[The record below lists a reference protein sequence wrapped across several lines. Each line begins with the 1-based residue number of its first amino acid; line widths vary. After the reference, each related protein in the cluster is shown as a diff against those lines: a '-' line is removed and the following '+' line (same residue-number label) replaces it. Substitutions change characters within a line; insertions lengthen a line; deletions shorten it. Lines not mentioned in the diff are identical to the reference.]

1 MIKAKL
7 YLAALTAFT
16 LASCAPKSYSSMM
29 HTPSTIEVDGK
40 QNEWD
45 KPLRYYD
52 ANSKLFYELRNN
64 DENMFI
70 AFVAKDAKTMMR
82 VMQQGIIL
90 NIDTAQ
96 GKDDYPISI
105 VFPKNEK
112 PMPPK
117 DFKAGEMPPKME
129 GINKRAMGSSKIQV
143 CGFDGITS
151 ETLNNK
157 ENKYGLEAVFEL
169 EQNEIFCEMKIPF
182 KSLYNR
188 KLNATDSIKPLFFEV
203 QLKAATQG
211 IQLPIGAPEENDN
224 MEHGEYQGG
233 PPKGNMLGGGK
244 MPSGPPPGGMGGG
257 PGGGSPP
264 MPSGNNQMDNKTSIF
279 RFQLRPKM

>member
-1 MIKAKL
+1 
-7 YLAALTAFT
+7 
-16 LASCAPKSYSSMM
+16 MM
-29 HTPSTIEVDGK
+29 HAPSTIEIDGK

-70 AFVAKDAKTMMR
+70 AFAAKDAKTMMR

-129 GINKRAMGSSKIQV
+129 GINKRSMRSSKIQV

-151 ETLNNK
+151 ETLDNK
-157 ENKYGLEAVFEL
+157 KNKYGLEAVFEL
-169 EQNEIFCEMKIPF
+169 EQNEIFCEIKIPF
-182 KSLYNR
+182 ASFYKR
-188 KLNATDSIKPLFFEV
+188 RLNANDSTKAIFFEV
-203 QLKAATQG
+203 CLNAATDNLP
-211 IQLPIGAPEENDN
+211 LPIGSPDE
-224 MEHGEYQGG
+224 MESPDRGGGMNGG
-233 PPKGNMLGGGK
+233 PPTGGMPGGGK
-244 MPSGPPPGGMGGG
+244 MPGGPPPGGMGGG

-264 MPSGNNQMDNKTSIF
+264 MPNGNNGIDNTTSIF